1 VPKPLPRER
10 QQALALLSDP
20 VLLLVLML
28 P

>member
-20 VLLLVLML
+20 VLLLVLM
-28 P
+28 PC